1 MRQEAVKLVFC
12 RQIEVWNRLLGFGE
26 ATRNGFAGGAER
38 NHFDAL
44 GSAAAAACRCFDVFI
59 GDTAASTS
67 ACDGA
72 QVHTQLIG

>member
-1 MRQEAVKLVFC
+1 MRKEPVKFVFC
-12 RQIEVWNRLLGFGE
+12 RQIEVRNRLLGFGE

-38 NHFDAL
+38 NDLDTL

-59 GDTAASTS
+59 GDTAASSS

-72 QVHTQLIG
+72 